1 MSNRVKRKF
10 PAILMAI
17 AFVFGPMLIWA
28 CSVPVF
34 RYALDLWPPD
44 DNEVVLFSNGPLN
57 AEQKKLLEKIRPLE
71 TENASVPNIRIHEV
85 NLKAEPDPRW
95 SKWWDKNK
103 PADTSKPWLAVFY
116 PASTLKIKPL
126 WAGAFSEESVKKAFH
141 SPARQT
147 VAKRL
152 QAGDSAVWVLVE
164 CGNKEKDQAA
174 RKLLD
179 ERLKHLGETLEMP
192 DLKPQDLQA
201 GYLSIRPEDLKL
213 GFSVI
218 TVAVDDPAEAVF
230 REILLNSED
239 DLKDY
244 NEPITFPVFGRGRAL
259 PALVGKGINNDMID
273 EASIFLS
280 GPCSCQVKRQN
291 PGFDLLTSVN
301 WDQLLEDQIN
311 ELDDKAQMKVTTETK
326 PNQTTENPSP
336 NPAPAD
342 PAPTPNPTSPDPAP
356 TPTSKG
362 KSTPANPPTPAPA
375 ENPPA
380 TRSLLAWIPLAG
392 IPILLAG
399 GLILLLGRRRDS

>member
-10 PAILMAI
+10 PAILLAM

-34 RYALDLWPPD
+34 RYALELWPPD
-44 DNEVVLFSNGPLN
+44 DYELVLFYNGPLN
-57 AEQKKLLEKIRPLE
+57 AEHKKLLEKIRPLE
-71 TENASVPNIRIHEV
+71 TDNASVPNIRIHEV
-85 NLKAEPDPRW
+85 DLKAEPDPRW
-95 SKWWDKNK
+95 LEWWDKNK
-103 PADTSKPWLAVFY
+103 PEDTSKPWLAVFY

-126 WAGAFSEESVKKAFH
+126 WAGMFSEESVKKAFH

-152 QAGDSAVWVLVE
+152 QAGDSAVWVLLE
-164 CGNKEKDQAA
+164 CGNKKKDQAA
-174 RKLLD
+174 HKLLD
-179 ERLKHLGETLEMP
+179 QRLKHLGETLEMP

-273 EASIFLS
+273 EASTFLS

-301 WDQLLEDQIN
+301 WDQLLQEQIN
-311 ELDDKAQMKVTTETK
+311 ELDDKAQVEVSTQIQPGQTPETT
-326 PNQTTENPSP
+326 
-336 NPAPAD
+336 PAS
-342 PAPTPNPTSPDPAP
+342 PTPATGAQSPPA
-356 TPTSKG
+356 K
-362 KSTPANPPTPAPA
+362 AATPAPA
-375 ENPPA
+375 EAPPA

-392 IPILLAG
+392 IPILLVG

>member
-1 MSNRVKRKF
+1 MSKRVKRKF
-10 PAILMAI
+10 PAILVAM

-34 RYALDLWPPD
+34 RYALELWPPD
-44 DNEVVLFSNGPLN
+44 DYEVVLFYNGQLN
-57 AEQKKLLEKIRPLE
+57 AEQKQLLEKIKPLE
-71 TENASVPNIRIHEV
+71 TENASVPNIRIHQV
-85 NLKAEPDPRW
+85 DLKADPDPRW
-95 SKWWDKNK
+95 LKWWDENK

-126 WAGAFSEESVKKAFH
+126 WAGTFSEESVKKAFH

-152 QAGDSAVWVLVE
+152 QAGDSAVWILLE
-164 CGNKEKDQAA
+164 SGNKEKDQSA
-174 RKLLD
+174 RQILD
-179 ERLKHLGETLEMP
+179 QRLKHLGEALEMP
-192 DLKPQDLQA
+192 DLKPQDVQA

-218 TVAVDDPAEAVF
+218 TIAVDDPAETVF
-230 REILLNSED
+230 REILLKSED
-239 DLKDY
+239 DLKDFD
-244 NEPITFPVFGRGRAL
+244 EPITFPVFGRGRAL

-273 EASIFLS
+273 EASTFLS

-301 WDQLLEDQIN
+301 WDQLLEEQIN
-311 ELDDKAQMKVTTETK
+311 ELDDKAQIKVTTETN
-326 PNQTTENPSP
+326 PNQIIENPSP
-336 NPAPAD
+336 NPA
-342 PAPTPNPTSPDPAP
+342 NPAP
-356 TPTSKG
+356 TPTGKG
-362 KSTPANPPTPAPA
+362 ESAPANPPAPAP
-375 ENPPA
+375 EEYPSA
-380 TRSLLAWIPLAG
+380 TRSMLAWVPLAG